1 MKIKDMLSS
10 IIRSKYMRNKGIRNV
25 SSSLALHQRARQ
37 ISYPPRSDKKK
48 KKKRS
53 QEQSLIIAYVIP
65 QSIRALIRRQTR
77 EYSSY

>member
-48 KKKRS
+48 KKKPGTEFDYR
-53 QEQSLIIAYVIP
+53 LCNTTIDKGAY
-65 QSIRALIRRQTR
+65 
-77 EYSSY
+77 